1 MVTDERDAGGL
12 PVLVTDTLMGDAAAR
27 RRVARGD
34 PAVRR
39 VTGVSTYAILP
50 VKHFERAK
58 QRLGRTLSDGSRW
71 ALAEAMVTDVLVAL
85 RRAKAV
91 DQVLMVTSEPRA
103 ESLAIGWGADV
114 IADPQERSHSNAA
127 TLGIR
132 AAVDRGAT
140 RVLLVPGDCPSL
152 DPREV
157 DDAARPIA
165 ERRAHRPGPPR
176 HGHQRAGADPPDA
189 IEPASAPA
197 AASATSDLAREA
209 GVALRDRRRAVA
221 RCSTSTRART
231 SRRCRTRSAASTG
244 GAAHTRG
251 MLARLGRL

>member
-1 MVTDERDAGGL
+1 L
-12 PVLVTDTLMGDAAAR
+12 
-27 RRVARGD
+27 
-34 PAVRR
+34 
-39 VTGVSTYAILP
+39 STYAILP
-50 VKHFERAK
+50 VKRFERAK
-58 QRLGRTLSDGSRW
+58 QRLGGALSDGSRW

-85 RRAKAV
+85 RRAKSV
-91 DQVLMVTSEPRA
+91 DHVLVVTCEPRA

-132 AAVDRGAT
+132 AAVERGAT

-157 DDAARPIA
+157 DELLSDG
-165 ERRAHRPGPPR
+165 PGVKVVPDR
-176 HGHQRAGADPPDA
+176 HGTGTNALVLDPPEA
-189 IEPASAPA
+189 ITPGFGPGSCERHV
-197 AASATSDLAREA
+197 DRAREE
-209 GVALRDRRRAVA
+209 GVHWEIHHTPSLTLDVDTGEDLEALQDAL
-221 RCSTSTRART
+221 
-231 SRRCRTRSAASTG
+231 AASTG